1 MAVFRL
7 TLRMVTEPGDTW
19 VFPRPLSP
27 PSAPGW
33 LALTDATSKGGAVAS
48 ADWPH
53 AAVAAKR
60 IKVRF
65 AGSISALREP
75 ASAAG
80 VGHREQRGEAR
91 NQPDRRA
98 QAEVFRMQGADLHGN
113 RHIDDKG

>member
-1 MAVFRL
+1 MSRSSSSVAGPAALPAISYRWESSQSGPDTWKSDTCQAQRIAAFRL
-7 TLRMVTEPGDTW
+7 MLRMVTEPGDTW

-33 LALTDATSKGGAVAS
+33 LALTDATSKVGVGAS
-48 ADWPH
+48 ADWPQ

-75 ASAAG
+75 A
-80 VGHREQRGEAR
+80 
-91 NQPDRRA
+91 
-98 QAEVFRMQGADLHGN
+98 
-113 RHIDDKG
+113 